1 MFKTMNKLLTRPRRV
16 DANQSEIVEEFR
28 RQGCSVLHLHTIG
41 KGCPDILVGLVS
53 SRYGKLNIL
62 VEIKDGKKPPSQR
75 KLTEDEAKFHRDWL
89 GVVTTITSL
98 DEVRSLVNTL
108 CHCC

>member
-1 MFKTMNKLLTRPRRV
+1 MLKLMSKLLTRPRRV
-16 DANQSEIVEEFR
+16 DSNQAEIVAEFR
-28 RQGCSVLHLHTIG
+28 RQGCTVLHLHTIG

-62 VEIKDGKKPPSQR
+62 VEIKDGAKPPSQR
-75 KLTEDEAKFHRDWL
+75 KLTEDEARFHQNWL
-89 GVVTTITSL
+89 GVVTIITSL

-108 CHCC
+108 SHCC